1 MKINEFSSELDE
13 GIWDAIKKG
22 AANAAAAAS
31 SHIDRNANAYSGLA
45 RGLGAHDLEHSLSHQ
60 AEKNFQQKRQEVT
73 QARSQAQMQVKPNPN
88 RASNMPTQGQ
98 TSQTPQKEPALRP
111 GEKFMIIDPRSKG
124 KYYKTNAGWVN
135 ELNQKIVDPTQV
147 QALEKMADNQTGTFI
162 PAPPSPQTPYKMA
175 PSYQR
180 RMQARANRRPKQ
192 EPQPT
197 EESQVNEISKNL
209 AGNYYAKATKQHTDK
224 VGVRP
229 DLYNRIVG
237 NRSTNN
243 EELEMTESIN
253 KAKKLINEYTVKEM
267 AVRRLKKEKLEEA
280 KNKKKKNSLDTPRT
294 GKEWHKTVN
303 DPLPKDKPT
312 LNQVLAPTYG
322 GKAKRN

>member
-124 KYYKTNAGWVN
+124 KYYKTNAGWAN

-180 RMQARANRRPKQ
+180 RMQARANRRSTQ
-192 EPQPT
+192 VPQPT

-209 AGNYYAKATKQHTDK
+209 AGNYYVKATKQHTDK

-229 DLYNRIVG
+229 DLYNRIEKDMGKNRKKGIDRAFDRIVG

-243 EELEMTESIN
+243 EELEMNESIN

-280 KNKKKKNSLDTPRT
+280 KKGSKKK
-294 GKEWHKTVN
+294 
-303 DPLPKDKPT
+303 
-312 LNQVLAPTYG
+312 
-322 GKAKRN
+322 